1 MRTYSSTSGPET
13 LPSFMLALA
22 FFSPS
27 GRQLLRN
34 VAELR
39 KHILLVRRR
48 VCAIHVGL
56 LTVLDF
62 EDIDK
67 CWG

>member
-1 MRTYSSTSGPET
+1 MGTYSSTSPET
-13 LPSFMLALA
+13 LPSFMLALT
-22 FFSPS
+22 FFSPL

-34 VAELR
+34 VAELC
-39 KHILLVRRR
+39 KHILLVRCR

-62 EDIDK
+62 EDIDE